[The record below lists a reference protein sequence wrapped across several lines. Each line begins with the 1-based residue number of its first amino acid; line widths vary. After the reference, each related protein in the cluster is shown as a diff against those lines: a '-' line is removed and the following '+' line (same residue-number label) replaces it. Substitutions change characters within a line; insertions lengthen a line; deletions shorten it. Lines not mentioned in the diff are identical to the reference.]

1 MYPNGEVSRTF
12 LSSHEGLLADLV
24 LDSLQEL
31 DVSPIRSDS
40 VSHRVHTDS
49 LGRGMTD
56 YYSRYRPGLGSV
68 ITGLFIFSLFVQYLF
83 LYLTARVQKMRIS
96 AFRHQ
101 ALEAAWGPTKKPT
114 AGQPQGKKK
123 LKVKTGE
130 QGDPLGIPGINGGK
144 AIGAGSTI
152 EMMIDNEKVYI
163 VENKK
168 GMKITLLSSLY
179 FPTFPVLELIPTLIF
194 RIIRVM

>member
-1 MYPNGEVSRTF
+1 
-12 LSSHEGLLADLV
+12 
-24 LDSLQEL
+24 
-31 DVSPIRSDS
+31 
-40 VSHRVHTDS
+40 
-49 LGRGMTD
+49 MTD

-168 GMKITLLSSLY
+168 GK
-179 FPTFPVLELIPTLIF
+179 
-194 RIIRVM
+194 

>member
-1 MYPNGEVSRTF
+1 
-12 LSSHEGLLADLV
+12 
-24 LDSLQEL
+24 
-31 DVSPIRSDS
+31 
-40 VSHRVHTDS
+40 
-49 LGRGMTD
+49 MTD

-168 GMKITLLSSLY
+168 GMKITLLSSSIFSYLS
-179 FPTFPVLELIPTLIF
+179 VLELIPTLIF
-194 RIIRVM
+194 SNCA